1 MKTPDGGQLALDWAN
16 VNAKNNLVILVLPGL
31 TGCSKDNYITHFVD
45 KAIKN
50 DCKAVVMNY
59 RGIECDLLTP
69 RTYSA
74 TNLEDLHLVV
84 ERIKERFPK
93 DKLFVIGISLG
104 GLKLG
109 QYLAKQYDNCS
120 ISYAMIISAPFN
132 VTHSAKELEK
142 STNLFFNK
150 FLAMNISRFL
160 VK

>member
-1 MKTPDGGQLALDWAN
+1 
-16 VNAKNNLVILVLPGL
+16 
-31 TGCSKDNYITHFVD
+31 
-45 KAIKN
+45 
-50 DCKAVVMNY
+50 MNY

-74 TNLEDLHLVV
+74 TNLDDLHLVV

-109 QYLAKQYDNCS
+109 QYLAKQYDNS
-120 ISYAMIISAPFN
+120 TISYAMIISSAFN
-132 VTHSAKELEK
+132 TFMSANELEK
-142 STNLFFNK
+142 STNRFFNK
-150 FLAMNISRFL
+150 FLAKNISRFL